1 MRCIPCLK
9 RATIPVMDAKSAPPN
24 AFSLESATDID
35 SLAAYLQHR
44 RQSLHQQVL
53 GGMDG
58 MAAARAYSDLVDGI
72 IARMLA
78 IACSSILPGVTTD
91 AAPIAIVATGGYGRR
106 ELSPH
111 SDIDL
116 TFVPARDGD
125 AEVERIIKE
134 MFTMVMRV
142 FMDAAGME
150 VGYAYRLMED
160 CAALDHQTASGL
172 LDARL
177 IAGNPRIFIQLEH
190 AYWSNFNPADFVF
203 TKLDERRAQL
213 NKTVPPG
220 APSDVFTPT
229 PRMVEPDLKSGPG
242 GLRDLHTAVWLTQ
255 AIHSLP
261 AARVRGDRVWE
272 VLERFAGLTPDE
284 CTQLKA
290 AKEFLIRARN
300 ALHACAGAA
309 RDQLVVT
316 RQEDVARSL
325 GYVSPKEAAG
335 PPGLRDEPPAVE
347 RFMADLYEHTSAVSR
362 ITAYVMER
370 AENARMFLGIGLD
383 CANRTIEPVGPLL
396 SAEDPV
402 WILWACE
409 LAQRYRLG
417 FSHALKREIQHVL
430 AGSPRT
436 KQPGEVGSVFTRI
449 LAWRHGCWP
458 ILQQMAD
465 LGILAWVL
473 PEFAAVLDLIPYDP
487 SHDYTVGQHTLYA
500 VRFLDALRAPGGQE
514 DTSELRRLLA
524 ELPHP
529 EQLYLAV
536 LLHDVGKF
544 RDDRPHSEVGAEI
557 AADVCR
563 RLGWDASATENVV
576 FLVRHH
582 LLMAETSRLRD
593 LNLDETI
600 RDFTAVVDDLDR
612 LHMLY
617 LLTYADTSAVG
628 AGVWTQVKARFLMD
642 LAHRAERFVASDEE
656 AADDAELT
664 RTRRRLLRELS
675 LENLDP
681 EEVAQH
687 VASMPAPYILN
698 TSLAEIT
705 LHIGF
710 VRRAREG
717 TPVVDFHDDQNGTY
731 TEVTVC
737 TKDDPKPG
745 LLSKIAG
752 VLYAADLDV
761 HAAQV
766 FTRVSAGRE
775 GSPERIAIDRL
786 YVDFRGRRLTAGKRR
801 ELATNL
807 PAVLSGRMSV
817 DELLRKRNK
826 PAEVG
831 GRVENLTVRN
841 DLSDTFTV
849 VEVSSKEER
858 AMLYRVAGALSML
871 GWDIHS
877 AKLSHFRGRSVAS
890 FYVTGAKHLPD
901 AEARSQLARLMPV
914 SA

>member
-1 MRCIPCLK
+1 
-9 RATIPVMDAKSAPPN
+9 MDTQPAAPN
-24 AFSLESATDID
+24 AP
-35 SLAAYLQHR
+35 SLATVTGLDGLIGYLQHHRNSLAQSVRCGVEGLAVAR
-44 RQSLHQQVL
+44 R
-53 GGMDG
+53 
-58 MAAARAYSDLVDGI
+58 YSDLVDGV
-72 IARMLA
+72 IARMLE
-78 IACSSILPGVTTD
+78 IACGRIHPGLATD
-91 AAPIAIVATGGYGRR
+91 GAPIAIVATGGYGRR

-125 AEVERIIKE
+125 TRAERIIKE

-160 CAALDHQTASGL
+160 CDNLDHQTASGL

-190 AYWSNFNPADFVF
+190 AYWSHFNPADFVF
-203 TKLDERRAQL
+203 TKLDERRAQCA
-213 NKTVPPG
+213 KTVPPG
-220 APSDVFTPT
+220 SASDVFTPT
-229 PRMVEPDLKSGPG
+229 PRMVEPDLKNGPG
-242 GLRDLHTAVWLTQ
+242 GLRDLQTAVWLTQ
-255 AIHSLP
+255 AIHNLP

-272 VLERFAGLTPDE
+272 VLERYAGLTSEE
-284 CTQLKA
+284 CAQLKA
-290 AKEFLIRARN
+290 AKEFLIRTRN
-300 ALHACAGAA
+300 ALHVCAGAA
-309 RDQLVVT
+309 REQLVVT
-316 RQEDVARSL
+316 RQEEVARCI
-325 GYVSPKEAAG
+325 GYAASEEG
-335 PPGLRDEPPAVE
+335 SGHPAPQEPPPVE
-347 RFMADLYEHTSAVSR
+347 RFMADLYVHASAISR
-362 ITAYVMER
+362 IAGAVMEQ

-383 CANRTIEPVGPLL
+383 CAGRCIEPAGSVLTT
-396 SAEDPV
+396 EDPV
-402 WILWACE
+402 WMLWACE
-409 LAQRYRLG
+409 LAQRYRLRM
-417 FSHALKREIQHVL
+417 SHQLQREIARVL
-430 AGSPRT
+430 AGDTRT
-436 KQPGEVGSVFTRI
+436 KHPKELGAIFTRI
-449 LAWRHGCWP
+449 LASRNGCWAT
-458 ILQQMAD
+458 LQQMAE
-465 LGILAWVL
+465 LGILGWML
-473 PEFAAVLDLIPYDP
+473 PEFGAVLNMIPYDP

-500 VRFLDALRAPGGQE
+500 VRFLDALRAATGPE
-514 DTSELRRLLA
+514 ETSELRRLLA

-529 EQLYLAV
+529 EQLYLAL
-536 LLHDVGKF
+536 LLHDVGKC
-544 RDDRPHSEVGAEI
+544 RDDRPHSDTGAEI
-557 AADVCR
+557 AEAVCR
-563 RLGWDASATENVV
+563 RLGWDPAATENVV

-600 RDFTAVVDDLDR
+600 RDFTTVVNDLDR

-642 LAHRAERFVASDEE
+642 LAHRAERFLSSEEE

-675 LENLDP
+675 VENLDP
-681 EEVAQH
+681 AEVALH

-698 TSLAEIT
+698 TSLAEIA

-710 VRRAREG
+710 VRRVQAGE
-717 TPVVDFHDDQNGTY
+717 TVVEFQDERNGTY

-737 TKDDPKPG
+737 TRDDPEPG

-766 FTRVSAGRE
+766 FTRVSAANDGE
-775 GSPERIAIDRL
+775 PERIAIDRL
-786 YVDFRGRRLTAGKRR
+786 YVDFRGRRLTPGKRR

-807 PAVLSGRMSV
+807 PAVLNGRTSV
-817 DELLRKRNK
+817 ADLLQKRNK
-826 PAEVG
+826 SPEVG
-831 GRVENLTVRN
+831 GPVENLAVRN

-849 VEVSSKEER
+849 VEVSSREER
-858 AMLYRVAGALSML
+858 AMLYRVTGALSML

-890 FYVTGAKHLPD
+890 FYVTGAKHLTD
-901 AEARSQLARLMPV
+901 ADARSQLARLMPV
-914 SA
+914 SS

>member
-1 MRCIPCLK
+1 MDTAPAAPNTPPPSHVAHLEELVAHLK
-9 RATIPVMDAKSAPPN
+9 RQREV
-24 AFSLESATDID
+24 
-35 SLAAYLQHR
+35 LA
-44 RQSLHQQVL
+44 QSVQRGM
-53 GGMDG
+53 GGLV
-58 MAAARAYSDLVDGI
+58 AARAYSDLVDGI
-72 IARMLA
+72 IRGMLEL
-78 IACSSILPGVTTD
+78 ACSHIHPNLALE

-125 AEVERIIKE
+125 PQVERIIKE

-160 CAALDHQTASGL
+160 CADLDHQTACGL

-190 AYWSNFNPADFVF
+190 AYWSYFNPADFVF
-203 TKLDERRAQL
+203 TKLDERRAQWG
-213 NKTVPPG
+213 KTVPPG
-220 APSDVFTPT
+220 VASEVFSPT
-229 PRMVEPDLKSGPG
+229 PRMVEPDLKNGPG
-242 GLRDLHTAVWLTQ
+242 GLRDLQTAVWLTQ
-255 AIHSLP
+255 ALHSLP
-261 AARVRGDRVWE
+261 AARVRGERAWE
-272 VLERFAGLTPDE
+272 VLQRYAELTPEE
-284 CTQLKA
+284 CAQLKE
-290 AKEFLIRARN
+290 AKEFLIRTRN
-300 ALHACAGAA
+300 ALHVSAGAA

-316 RQEDVARSL
+316 RQEDVARML
-325 GYVSPKEAAG
+325 GYSDPASGGALSRQEA
-335 PPGLRDEPPAVE
+335 PPVE
-347 RFMADLYEHTSAVSR
+347 RFMADLYTHTGAVAR
-362 ITAYVMER
+362 ITGYVMDR

-383 CANRTIEPVGPLL
+383 CVGRAIEPAGSVLET
-396 SAEDPV
+396 EDPV
-402 WILWACE
+402 WMLWACE

-417 FSHALKREIQHVL
+417 MSQALQREIARVL
-430 AGSPRT
+430 AAGART
-436 KQPGEVGSVFTRI
+436 QQPAELGQVFTRI
-449 LAWRHGCWP
+449 LAWPHGCWP

-465 LGILAWVL
+465 LGILGWVL
-473 PEFAAVLDLIPYDP
+473 PEFGAVLNMIPYDP

-500 VRFLDALRAPGGQE
+500 VRFLDALRSPAASE
-514 DTSELRRLLA
+514 EASELRRLLA

-536 LLHDVGKF
+536 LLHDVGKYQE
-544 RDDRPHSEVGAEI
+544 DRPHSETGAEI
-557 AADVCR
+557 ADAVCR
-563 RLGWDASATENVV
+563 RLGWDAAATQNVV

-628 AGVWTQVKARFLMD
+628 AGIWTQVKARFLRD
-642 LAHRAERFVASDEE
+642 LAHRAERFLASEEE

-664 RTRRRLLRELS
+664 RTRRRLLRELTV
-675 LENLDP
+675 ENLDP
-681 EEVAQH
+681 QEVAQH

-698 TSLAEIT
+698 TSLAEMA

-710 VRRAREG
+710 VRRARAGE
-717 TPVVDFHDDQNGTY
+717 TVVEFQDERNGTY

-737 TKDDPKPG
+737 TYDDPKPG

-766 FTRVSAGRE
+766 FTRVAPGTDNAS
-775 GSPERIAIDRL
+775 ERIAIDRL
-786 YVDFRGRRLTAGKRR
+786 YVDFRGRRLTPGKRR

-807 PAVLSGRMSV
+807 PAVLGGKLSIA
-817 DELLRKRNK
+817 DLLHKRNRS
-826 PAEVG
+826 PEVG
-831 GRVENLTVRN
+831 GPVENLTVRN

-849 VEVSSKEER
+849 VEVSSREDR
-858 AMLYRVAGALSML
+858 AMLYRVTGALSML

-890 FYVTGAKHLPD
+890 FYVTGAKHLGD
-901 AEARSQLARLMPV
+901 ADARAQLARLMPV
-914 SA
+914 AP